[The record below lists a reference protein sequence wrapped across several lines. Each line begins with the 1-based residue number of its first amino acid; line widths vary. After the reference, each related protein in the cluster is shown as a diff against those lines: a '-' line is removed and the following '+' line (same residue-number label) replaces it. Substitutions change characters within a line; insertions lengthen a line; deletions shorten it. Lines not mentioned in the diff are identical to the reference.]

1 MTSPI
6 RFPHPTLFRSA
17 LAFGLAACKPIDNDA
32 KKEDKADAAAGGN
45 DIAKS
50 TGLKTEKKQASYKV
64 GMSVGKSRE
73 PIKDEVD
80 VDTVVKA
87 MKTVM
92 SGGEPLLDDKQAQLV
107 AQAFDKRLQAKQQ
120 EEQAKQ
126 MAEREAKAKTNAS
139 EGKAFLAANASKEGV
154 TKTESGLQ

>member
-1 MTSPI
+1 MMRRPPRST
-6 RFPHPTLFRSA
+6 RTNTLVPYTTIFRS
-17 LAFGLAACKPIDNDA
+17 DNDA

-50 TGLKTEKKQASYKV
+50 TGLKTEKEQASYMV
-64 GMSVGKSRE
+64 GMSVGKSLE

-92 SGGEPLLDDKQAQLV
+92 SGGEPLLDDEQAQLE
-107 AQAFDKRLQAKQQ
+107 AQAFDKRLQDKQK
-120 EEQAKQ
+120 EKQAKT
-126 MAEREAKAKTNAS
+126 MDESEDRGKTTDNERK
-139 EGKAFLAANASKEGV
+139 
-154 TKTESGLQ
+154 

>member
-1 MTSPI
+1 MRISDWSSDVCSSD
-6 RFPHPTLFRSA
+6 L
-17 LAFGLAACKPIDNDA
+17 KPIDNDA

-50 TGLKTEKKQASYKV
+50 TGLKTEKEQASYMV
-64 GMSVGKSRE
+64 GMSVGKSLE

-92 SGGEPLLDDKQAQLV
+92 SGGEPLLDDEQAQQV

-120 EEQAKQ
+120 EEQARQ
-126 MAEREAKAKTNAS
+126 MDEREDPAKTNAS
-139 EGKAFLAANASKEGV
+139 EGKAFLAANAGKEDGRAHV
-154 TKTESGLQ
+154 

>member
-1 MTSPI
+1 MSNFSTTSAPNPLIPPLPARGRHPTHNRSCPDMTSPI
-6 RFPHPTLFRSA
+6 RFATASP
-17 LAFGLAACKPIDNDA
+17 LAASLACGLAACKPIDNDA

-50 TGLKTEKKQASYKV
+50 TGLKTEKEQASYMV
-64 GMSVGKSRE
+64 GMSVGKSLE

-92 SGGEPLLDDKQAQLV
+92 SGGEPLLDD
-107 AQAFDKRLQAKQQ
+107 
-120 EEQAKQ
+120 EQAKL
-126 MAEREAKAKTNAS
+126 RS
-139 EGKAFLAANASKEGV
+139 EEHTSE
-154 TKTESGLQ
+154 LQ

>member
-1 MTSPI
+1 MRISDWSSDVCSSD
-6 RFPHPTLFRSA
+6 L
-17 LAFGLAACKPIDNDA
+17 KPIDNDA

-50 TGLKTEKKQASYKV
+50 TGLKTEKEQASYMF
-64 GMSVGKSRE
+64 GMSVGKSLE

-92 SGGEPLLDDKQAQLV
+92 SGGEPLLDDEQAQLV
-107 AQAFDKRLQAKQQ
+107 TKAFDKRLQAKPKETQH
-120 EEQAKQ
+120 KPLDG
-126 MAEREAKAKTNAS
+126 REAT
-139 EGKAFLAANASKEGV
+139 EQTYTRGV
-154 TKTESGLQ
+154 RIGRVDRF